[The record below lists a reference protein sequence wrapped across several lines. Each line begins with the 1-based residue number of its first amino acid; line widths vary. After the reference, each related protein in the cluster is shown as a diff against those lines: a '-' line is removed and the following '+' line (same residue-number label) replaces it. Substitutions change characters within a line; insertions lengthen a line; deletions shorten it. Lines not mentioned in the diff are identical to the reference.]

1 MAEANLRLERDR
13 ATLESVADK
22 GAGAKLGAYLKLS
35 GPGWLQS
42 AITLGGGSLA
52 GGLYLGVLSGYGM
65 MWLQPLAMFL
75 GVAMLSA
82 IAYVTL
88 STGRR
93 PFRLVVDEVNPVLGW
108 GWAIATLMA
117 NVVWCLP
124 QFALGMAAL
133 RQNLLPG
140 VLGDNA
146 EGALGGETG
155 VWTAIAFL
163 AVCALLTIISYE
175 RGGRGLA
182 IFEGILK
189 VLVGLIVLSFVG
201 VVIKLTG
208 AEGGI
213 EWGRVFSGFI
223 PDLSALSKPPAAFD
237 EALAGTSET
246 GRSFWSGL
254 ILGNQRDVMLTAA
267 ATAVG
272 INMTFLLPNSLLDRG
287 WDRGF
292 RGLSIFDLASGLFVP
307 FLIAT
312 ACVVIASAA
321 RFHGEYDAAML
332 EGEPSGAYAGLLD
345 KRVASECPEDAKR
358 WSEAEKQ
365 ASEALRKA
373 LDSKDFAAADGLV
386 TELEGIHEER
396 REKHKTLTEGDRQLA
411 AMLVK
416 RDAFD
421 LANALAPLTG
431 KGFAQYIFGGGVLA
445 MALSTIV
452 VLMLI
457 NGYVFSEVFGAPRRG
472 LVHFA
477 GTLIPLAVGVLAPI
491 LWQGE
496 SKVALAI
503 PTSVIGLI
511 LLPIAYVTF
520 LLLMNNRR
528 LLGDAMPTGMTRLI
542 VNALLGVAVIL
553 ATVGAAV
560 SMQTKAGYWG
570 FAGAGALILLAVIF
584 RRKPGEPAAA

>member
-1 MAEANLRLERDR
+1 MAEANARLERDR
-13 ATLESVADK
+13 AALEAVADK
-22 GAGAKLGAYLKLS
+22 GGGAKLGTYLKLS

-75 GVAMLSA
+75 GVAMLCA

-108 GWAIATLMA
+108 GWAIATLLA

-133 RQNLLPG
+133 RQNLLPS
-140 VLGDNA
+140 VLGDSA
-146 EGALGGETG
+146 EGSLGGETG
-155 VWTAIAFL
+155 VWVAITGL

-208 AEGGI
+208 SEGGI
-213 EWGRVFSGFI
+213 DWGRVFSGFI
-223 PDLSALSKPPAAFD
+223 PDLNALSKPPAAFD
-237 EALAGTSET
+237 EALAATSET

-292 RGLSIFDLASGLFVP
+292 RGLSIFDLATGLFVP

-332 EGEPSGAYAGLLD
+332 EGEPSGQYASLLD
-345 KRVASECPEDAKR
+345 QRLAAEYPGEASGWSAEELASKR
-358 WSEAEKQ
+358 AE
-365 ASEALRKA
+365 
-373 LDSKDFAAADGLV
+373 
-386 TELEGIHEER
+386 
-396 REKHKTLTEGDRQLA
+396 LTDGDRQLA

-472 LVHFA
+472 LVHFV

-503 PTSVIGLI
+503 PTSVIGFI

-520 LLLMNNRR
+520 LMLMNNRR
-528 LLGDAMPTGMTRLI
+528 LLGDAMPTGMTRLL
-542 VNALLGVAVIL
+542 VNALLGLAVVL
-553 ATVGAAV
+553 ATVGAAI
-560 SMQTKAGYWG
+560 SIQSKAPFWG
-570 FAGAGALILLAVIF
+570 FVGAGAVVLLALVF
-584 RRKPGEPAAA
+584 RRKPTEPAAA